1 MSTLAETET
10 LTLVQR
16 RLCESVDPL
25 ALWATSKH
33 FQKAYWAV
41 PDEDFEFAALGVA
54 RTFRAEERQGRFTS
68 VREAL
73 STLNIRIIG
82 EPGPEFSS
90 GVLVGGFAFS
100 DREIE
105 RHPDW
110 AVFGGGEL
118 VLPEVFVVRSKGST
132 WLTHVDGADLPS
144 LTSSFDNNLGWVE
157 KVDHHEDT
165 HYLDL
170 VSRALSQIND
180 HKMTKVVTARSLS
193 VPAHLNPAAVLER
206 LKRRHPSCAT
216 FALAHGTQI
225 FLGASPEQ
233 LVSARLNRVETAALA
248 GSRPRHE
255 HPGADAQFRAELLSS
270 PKERNEH
277 DIVVSDITEALTAAG
292 VALDPPSPTGVMK
305 LRRIQHLHTPIG
317 GTVAHGTHILDLVAA
332 LHPTPAVAGLPRQSA
347 QDWIDQ
353 NESMDR
359 GWYAAPVGWMTLEGH
374 GEFRVALRSA
384 LLDNQSLTL
393 FAGGGIVEGAEP
405 EHELA
410 ETATKF
416 EALLGALDLTP

>member
-1 MSTLAETET
+1 MSTLAATET
-10 LTLVQR
+10 LTLVRR
-16 RLCESVDPL
+16 RLSESVDPL
-25 ALWATSKH
+25 ALWAASST

-41 PDEDFEFAALGVA
+41 PDEDFEFAALGAA
-54 RTFRAEERQGRFTS
+54 RTFRAEERQGRFAC

-73 STLNIRIIG
+73 DTLNIRLIG
-82 EPGPEFSS
+82 ESGPDFSS

-100 DREIE
+100 DREIQ
-105 RHPDW
+105 RHPNW
-110 AVFGGGEL
+110 TVFGGGEL

-132 WLTHVDGADLPS
+132 WLTYVDGADLPPFA
-144 LTSSFDNNLGWVE
+144 SSFDNNLGSVDD
-157 KVDHHEDT
+157 VDHRVDT
-165 HYLDL
+165 RYLDL
-170 VSRALSQIND
+170 VSRALSQVND
-180 HKMTKVVTARSLS
+180 HKMVKVVTARSLS
-193 VPAHLNPAAVLER
+193 VPAQLNPAAVLER
-206 LKRRHPSCAT
+206 LRVRHPSCAT
-216 FALAHGTQI
+216 FAVAHGTQI
-225 FLGASPEQ
+225 FLGASPEK
-233 LVSARLNRVETAALA
+233 LVNVHGNRVETAALA

-255 HPGADAQFRAELLSS
+255 HPGADARLRAELLSS

-277 DIVVSDITEALTAAG
+277 DIVVGDITQALTAAG
-292 VALDPPSPTGVMK
+292 VVLDPPTPTGVMK

-317 GTVAHGTHILDLVAA
+317 GSVPHATHILDLVRA
-332 LHPTPAVAGLPRQSA
+332 LHPTPAVAGLPRQRA

-359 GWYAAPVGWMTLEGH
+359 GWYAAPVGWMTLKGH

-384 LLDNQSLTL
+384 LLDDQSLTL

>member
-1 MSTLAETET
+1 MSTLAATET

-16 RLCESVDPL
+16 RLSEFVDPL
-25 ALWATSKH
+25 ALWAASEH

-54 RTFRAEERQGRFTS
+54 RTFRAEERRGRFAS

-73 STLNIRIIG
+73 GTLNIRIVG

-132 WLTHVDGADLPS
+132 WLTHVEGADLPS
-144 LTSSFDNNLGWVE
+144 LTSSFDNKLGWV
-157 KVDHHEDT
+157 KSVDHRKDAR
-165 HYLDL
+165 YLDL

-180 HKMTKVVTARSLS
+180 HEMAKVVTARSLC
-193 VPAHLNPAAVLER
+193 VPAQLNPAAVLER

-225 FLGASPEQ
+225 FLGSSPEQ
-233 LVSARLNRVETAALA
+233 LVNSHHNRIETAALA

-255 HPGADAQFRAELLSS
+255 HPGADARLRAELLSS

-317 GTVAHGTHILDLVAA
+317 GTVPHGTHILDLVAA
-332 LHPTPAVAGLPRQSA
+332 LHPTPAVAGLPRQRA